1 MAERSKQL
9 TLSLDLETI
18 LAGIDPEGAFDI
30 EIAVEEYMEYLK
42 EEEIP
47 FTQEG
52 SVFTFKGT
60 ESELVE
66 VMYKDQLYWGAGFSF
81 SEKDA
86 LEEIREQNA

>member
-1 MAERSKQL
+1 MTERSKQL

-18 LAGIDPEGAFDI
+18 LEDIDPEGAFDI

>member
-1 MAERSKQL
+1 MTERSKQL

-18 LAGIDPEGAFDI
+18 LEDIDPEGAFDI

-81 SEKDA
+81 SEVDA
-86 LEEIREQNA
+86 LEEIRGQNA

>member
-18 LAGIDPEGAFDI
+18 LEDI
-30 EIAVEEYMEYLK
+30 EVDDVDTAVKEYMEYLK

-81 SEKDA
+81 SEEDA